1 MSEEVLAVRLLEVLS
16 PTDPTLAAFGF
27 AALLAGLARLA
38 YTRRT
43 ARWPRTL
50 GTVLSSEV
58 LTRPG
63 RFGLPA
69 PSLDVS
75 YEYRVGAT
83 TYRGTCRDFSGVQ
96 TGAEGAEVGDL
107 AKRCKPGSTIGVYY
121 HPRRPSE
128 SVLDVGADYL
138 GFAGVGIGLSL
149 LWIAFV

>member
-83 TYRGTCRDFSGVQ
+83 TYRAVPVAISRASKRGRRALRWATSPSGVSPEALSGCTIIRAAHPSQ
-96 TGAEGAEVGDL
+96 YSTL
-107 AKRCKPGSTIGVYY
+107 ARIT
-121 HPRRPSE
+121 
-128 SVLDVGADYL
+128 
-138 GFAGVGIGLSL
+138 
-149 LWIAFV
+149 